1 MSYKVDTVRRCD
13 GCTKCCEGYVTAQIY
28 SYQMYPGKS
37 CYFKGKNCCT
47 IYDYRP
53 VDPCKTFNCEWKR
66 GNLPLDWKPSKIG
79 ILTTIYSYQGKK
91 FIVIIEAG
99 NKHDPKV
106 IDYYQKLFD
115 EGKIDNFMYVK
126 DGEEIIVSR
135 DFNKL

>member
-1 MSYKVDTVRRCD
+1 
-13 GCTKCCEGYVTAQIY
+13 
-28 SYQMYPGKS
+28 
-37 CYFKGKNCCT
+37 
-47 IYDYRP
+47 
-53 VDPCKTFNCEWKR
+53 
-66 GNLPLDWKPSKIG
+66 
-79 ILTTIYSYQGKK
+79 
-91 FIVIIEAG
+91 VIIEAG